1 VIFVEQ
7 LLDELKEASKMDR
20 SVDAFS
26 FPEDTSP
33 DEDQQVEPVS
43 STFTAGQ
50 LVNIYRVTDGNHF
63 AQYIFSTHGDGGC
76 VCGYGGPYTSVEAIQ
91 MLFDPVEEGWTDY

>member
-1 VIFVEQ
+1 MTFVKQ
-7 LLDELKEASKMDR
+7 LLDELKAASKTER

-43 STFTAGQ
+43 STFTEGRM
-50 LVNIYRVTDGNHF
+50 VNIYRVIDGSHS
-63 AQYIFSTHGDGGC
+63 AQYIFSTHGDGGS
-76 VCGYGGPYTSVEAIQ
+76 VCGYGGPYKSIEAIQ
-91 MLFDPVEEGWTDY
+91 KLFDPVEEGWTDY